1 MFLPKSKYGVD
12 CQAKCEPLISTNA
25 DCSVGFVDVGNVC
38 VCHKGSYKKE
48 SDKQTCNQ
56 SKTGISEFGTWSNEK
71 YFNCDPVT
79 CDVEVSKMQTIKIGN
94 STCSEKETQFGDA
107 CNLSCK
113 VGYELNEV
121 LKDDE
126 GLIQC
131 TQNGTNGVNSG
142 ESF

>member
-107 CNLSCK
+107 CNLSQGRMAAK
-113 VGYELNEV
+113 TPGASTSILSPTKNQVRQ
-121 LKDDE
+121 
-126 GLIQC
+126 I
-131 TQNGTNGVNSG
+131 SWA
-142 ESF
+142 